1 MGCSACQ
8 ESDQQG
14 SPEQRGGLHL
24 SKEQSNW
31 QFLGDFSFGRVMKT
45 VQDKAPTL
53 LRVLTAA
60 AVAPKKPTNDSMTD
74 TPIWDCWALLKAQTI
89 RNQRDPFVVSKFCD
103 TIIYLTGYIYVF
115 QTVSIACMML
125 FAARNMQFVAFQQTI
140 GLFLF
145 ANACTYAIYPI
156 LNRAGSYTTVGK
168 LLRRLTHSTQKEVHT
183 AGWTSVA
190 LRAWCRISHRSI
202 GRTLIALG
210 TEWT

>member
-1 MGCSACQ
+1 M
-8 ESDQQG
+8 
-14 SPEQRGGLHL
+14 

-60 AVAPKKPTNDSMTD
+60 AVAPKKPTNDLMTD
-74 TPIWDCWALLKAQTI
+74 TQIWDSYAEHSSKPI
-89 RNQRDPFVVSKFCD
+89 PSGSGNNQCDPFVVSKFCD
-103 TIIYLTGYIYVF
+103 IIIYLTGYIYVF
-115 QTVSIACMML
+115 QIVSIACIML
-125 FAARNMQFVAFQQTI
+125 FAAHNMQFVAFQQTI

-183 AGWTSVA
+183 AG
-190 LRAWCRISHRSI
+190 
-202 GRTLIALG
+202 
-210 TEWT
+210 